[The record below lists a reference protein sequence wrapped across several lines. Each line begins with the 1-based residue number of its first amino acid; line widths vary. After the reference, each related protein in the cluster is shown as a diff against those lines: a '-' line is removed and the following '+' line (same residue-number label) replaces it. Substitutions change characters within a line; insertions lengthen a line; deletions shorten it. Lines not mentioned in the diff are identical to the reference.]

1 MRIAING
8 FGRIGR
14 MIFRIAI
21 ERGFDIVAINDVHG
35 IDNTVYLLKY
45 DSVYG
50 RFNKKIS
57 TKGKKLIV
65 DGKEIE
71 VISQRDPSKL
81 PWKRLKVDIVVEA
94 TGAFRER
101 KQVCMHQKS
110 GATYAVLTAP
120 CKGKKDVDITVII
133 GVNDNKLKKSHKI
146 ISVASCTTNC
156 LVPIAKVL
164 HDKYKI
170 KWGTMSTIHAYT
182 NDQALQDSSHRKT
195 RRGRAAAQNIIPTTT
210 GASESIAKII
220 PDLLGKI
227 QGIAVRVPVATG
239 SLVDLTLELQKK
251 FTVKQVNQDFKKLAS
266 EQMNGIL
273 GYTED
278 PIVSSD
284 IIGDSH
290 SAMVDGLSTS
300 KEGNLLRV
308 LAWYDNEYGYSSR
321 VVDVIAKIEARQIR

>member
-35 IDNTVYLLKY
+35 IDNAAYLLKY
-45 DSVYG
+45 DTVYG

-57 TKGKKLIV
+57 IKDKKLIV
-65 DGKEIE
+65 DGKEIQ
-71 VISQRDPSKL
+71 VLSQRDPSKL
-81 PWKRLKVDIVVEA
+81 PWKKLKVDIVVEA

-101 KQVCMHQKS
+101 KQICLHEKA
-110 GATYAVLTAP
+110 GAKYAVLTAP
-120 CKGKKDVDITVII
+120 CKGKKDVDITVIM
-133 GVNDNKLKKSHKI
+133 GVNDKKLKKSHRI

-156 LVPIAKVL
+156 LVPIAKIL

-170 KWGTMSTIHAYT
+170 KWGMMSTIHAYT

-195 RRGRAAAQNIIPTTT
+195 RRGRAASQNIIPTTT

-227 QGIAVRVPVATG
+227 KGIAVRVPVPTG
-239 SLVDLTLELQKK
+239 SLVDLTVELSKN
-251 FTVKQVNQDFKKLAS
+251 FNVKQVNQDFKKLAS
-266 EQMNGIL
+266 EELNGIL

-278 PIVSSD
+278 EIVSSD

-290 SAMVDGLSTS
+290 SAVIDGLSTS

-308 LAWYDNEYGYSSR
+308 LAWYDNEYGYSNR
-321 VVDVIAKIEARQIR
+321 VVDVLSKIEARQMK